1 MKGAKVAILDIVESR
16 LEKAKELGADMVIN
30 GKTMDLVDAMKTFTN
45 GDGFNLIYE
54 ATGNVN
60 ILQTCIQKLPSQA
73 GRIVVLGFSTVEFP
87 IRQVDIMSKELKI
100 IGTRLNNHRFPEVI
114 DWFKNKK
121 VDPKSIVTN
130 TFHFTD
136 AAKAFKY
143 NDENPDKVLKIV
155 LTFD

>member
-1 MKGAKVAILDIVESR
+1 
-16 LEKAKELGADMVIN
+16 
-30 GKTMDLVDAMKTFTN
+30 
-45 GDGFNLIYE
+45 
-54 ATGNVN
+54 
-60 ILQTCIQKLPSQA
+60 
-73 GRIVVLGFSTVEFP
+73 
-87 IRQVDIMSKELKI
+87 MSKELKI